1 MLKLRRTDRRQGITV
16 TLTNIR
22 VGTIGFPVNK
32 QKLYPHVDTVE
43 LMETHLM
50 VPRPTTGSRW
60 REEAPSRVTFTIQLP
75 RYLFE
80 VPPPGTPLPGEL
92 TKYGGF
98 RTSEEN
104 TKLFDRTLKLA
115 DRLEAHMLVLITP
128 VAFTPA
134 KANRDALKGFLQ
146 AASPSS
152 KSIVWQPSGPWDH
165 HQAVAYAEEIGA
177 VLAVDPLRDEPPDCA
192 VAYFRL
198 GPFAAM
204 GSRVGVYDLERLR
217 ERAIR
222 FKRTTVVFGTPR
234 ALDDVRNLKA
244 VIQESPS

>member
-1 MLKLRRTDRRQGITV
+1 MTETI
-16 TLTNIR
+16 IR
-22 VGTIGFPVNK
+22 VGTIGFPVDK

-43 LMETHLM
+43 LTETHLM

-60 REEAPSRVTFTIQLP
+60 REAAPARLTFTVQVP

-92 TKYGGF
+92 MGYGGF
-98 RTSEEN
+98 KVTEEN
-104 TKLFDRTLKLA
+104 TKLLDRTLKLA
-115 DRLEAHMLVLITP
+115 EKLNAHMLVLITP

-134 KANRDALKGFLQ
+134 KANREALKGFLQ
-146 AASPSS
+146 AASPSP

-165 HQAVAYAEEIGA
+165 PQAEAYAGEIGA
-177 VLAVDPLRDEPPDCA
+177 VLAVDPLRDAPPDGG

-204 GSRVGVYDLERLR
+204 GSRVGVYDLERLC
-217 ERAIR
+217 ESATR
-222 FKRTTVVFGTPR
+222 FKETTVVFGTPR

-244 VIQESPS
+244 VIGESTS